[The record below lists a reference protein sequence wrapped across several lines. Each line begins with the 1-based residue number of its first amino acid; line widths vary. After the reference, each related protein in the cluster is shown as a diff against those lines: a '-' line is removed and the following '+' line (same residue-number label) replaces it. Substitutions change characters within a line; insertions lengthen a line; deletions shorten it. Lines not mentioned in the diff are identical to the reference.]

1 MRTMQALQRK
11 GAWLIAAQGQWKMA
25 NVQGPIAI
33 DGEDREYF
41 RVETACREVLL
52 VSRRLG
58 EKGMRE
64 LRLDS
69 FITPLA
75 RESREPGE
83 ERKTQTAPD
92 AEKTVA

>member
-1 MRTMQALQRK
+1 MRSMQSLQRK
-11 GAWLIAAQGQWKMA
+11 GAWLIAEQGQWKMA

-75 RESREPGE
+75 REEREPK